1 MEIVTSNMFA
11 WYFTPH
17 TVEKKDKLEKGT
29 YEHFMFSHNIIV
41 NKKTTSH
48 IIGHLEELIEPLP
61 FKIENISR
69 AKLNFMPQY
78 PVYKNKYKYNTPHID
93 SPEKHKVALIH
104 LNDSDGPVYLFNK
117 KLKVIKKINHEKGK
131 VLMFNG
137 DTIHTGSHPINTKY
151 RISININ
158 YR

>member
-1 MEIVTSNMFA
+1 MLKILNNILSEHKINEIMEIVTSNLFA

-61 FKIENISR
+61 FKIENILR

-93 SPEKHKVALIH
+93 SP
-104 LNDSDGPVYLFNK
+104 
-117 KLKVIKKINHEKGK
+117 
-131 VLMFNG
+131 
-137 DTIHTGSHPINTKY
+137 
-151 RISININ
+151 
-158 YR
+158 